1 MGNFQNGGN
10 ILLETFFL
18 PEMFVLIFFF
28 FRSCNG
34 YNKLVTGLVID
45 KLDSRFAVV
54 RFCKSLS

>member
-18 PEMFVLIFFF
+18 PEMFVLNFF

>member
-18 PEMFVLIFFF
+18 PEMFVLNFF
-28 FRSCNG
+28 FRSFNG

-45 KLDSRFAVV
+45 KSDSRFAVV
-54 RFCKSLS
+54 RFCK